1 MMATFAHAGIFLI
14 RDYTSTPNI
23 VEKEVIGR
31 ILPHKGA
38 ILSHLSWI
46 CLWLGFHTLGVYI
59 HNDTAFAFCEQEK
72 QILIEPVFAHL
83 HSTYFLSS
91 SRYSTRFT
99 PDSSHFI
106 ERIFRWGWI

>member
-1 MMATFAHAGIFLI
+1 MMATFAHAA
-14 RDYTSTPNI
+14 STPNI

-59 HNDTAFAFCEQEK
+59 HNDT
-72 QILIEPVFAHL
+72 
-83 HSTYFLSS
+83 
-91 SRYSTRFT
+91 
-99 PDSSHFI
+99 
-106 ERIFRWGWI
+106 